1 MSHLLVYA
9 AAFLLTV
16 ILHSCTSAP
25 DALTCLRAANASAL
39 EVANANINLAG
50 VYGTFV
56 FVPVID
62 GSFIIERPTVTL
74 ERRRVN
80 GVRDFTVSRHISAC

>member
-1 MSHLLVYA
+1 M
-9 AAFLLTV
+9 
-16 ILHSCTSAP
+16 
-25 DALTCLRAANASAL
+25 
-39 EVANANINLAG
+39 NINLAG

-80 GVRDFTVSRHISAC
+80 GVRGSTLPRHNSVC